1 MNDDNNSNNDIIS
14 NSLDITPLQTNN
26 IVKNLEA
33 EAHDDSA
40 IKDFENARANIYTMV
55 ETAKD
60 AINNLAQIA
69 DSSQQPRAYEVLAK
83 LIDTTLTAN
92 KSLLDL
98 QEKIRQ
104 IKDIES
110 PHNDK
115 AKTINNN
122 LFVGSTSELQKILK
136 DMNNG
141 SV

>member
-1 MNDDNNSNNDIIS
+1 MSENTENSNNDIIS
-14 NSLDITPLQTNN
+14 QSLDIAPLNTNDVVNN
-26 IVKNLEA
+26 IKA
-33 EAHDDSA
+33 EAHNDSA
-40 IKDFENARANIYTMV
+40 VKDFESARANIYTMV

-60 AINNLAQIA
+60 AIQNLSQIA

-83 LIDTTLTAN
+83 LIDTTISAN

-104 IKDIES
+104 IKDIETT
-110 PHNDK
+110 HNDK

-141 SV
+141 

>member
-1 MNDDNNSNNDIIS
+1 MSDDTSNNDPIS
-14 NSLDITPLQTNN
+14 NSLNITPINKSN
-26 IVKNLEA
+26 VVKTIEA

-40 IKDFENARANIYTMV
+40 LKDFESARANIHTMV
-55 ETAKD
+55 ETATE

-83 LIDTTLTAN
+83 LIDSTVSAN

-122 LFVGSTSELQKILK
+122 LFVGSTTDLQKILK
-136 DMNNG
+136 ELKNDQ
-141 SV
+141 